1 MAGAGEPASQSHE
14 YTEERAALVR
24 LRWYVLLRWT
34 GVVVLYTS
42 GLLAREVGH
51 YHYSLRASNV
61 LGLVVVAYNVAVW
74 RLVTAWTS
82 VPPARWQRAYR
93 ALGNVQCSLDLMV
106 LAAALHYAGGLETWA
121 VMEPIAVLVVAGLVL
136 PGRDSVFQGLLAC
149 ALIDGVVLAEAT
161 SRVHHVQLGFLVPG
175 LVRRPSYVASF
186 ILLYDTVV
194 VFILGL
200 VVLLARQLRT
210 REREL
215 AALYDRERDS
225 VERLVE
231 ADRVK
236 SDFLSAVSH
245 ELRTPL
251 TAIRGFALT
260 LNRHWDT
267 TPDPTRRQQ
276 LGVIERQ
283 SERLQRL
290 VGDLLDFSSL
300 EAGKAVVNPEAQ
312 DLLHLVEEAVAGAA
326 AEGVSIDVAPDI
338 AVMAD
343 RHRTEQILVNLLDNA
358 AKYGL
363 PPVTVAAW
371 PAAGQVTI
379 TVEDSGPGVPVHAVD
394 QLFAR
399 FYQADSG
406 LTRSSRG
413 VGLGLAL
420 VKGYVEVQGGRVWY
434 EPGADGARFCFTL
447 PAAASLPARDTAT
460 G

>member
-61 LGLVVVAYNVAVW
+61 LGLVVVAYNVAAW

-106 LAAALHYAGGLETWA
+106 LAAALHYAGGLETWV
-121 VMEPIAVLVVAGLVL
+121 VMEPIAVLVV
-136 PGRDSVFQGLLAC
+136 
-149 ALIDGVVLAEAT
+149 
-161 SRVHHVQLGFLVPG
+161 
-175 LVRRPSYVASF
+175 
-186 ILLYDTVV
+186 
-194 VFILGL
+194 

-215 AALYDRERDS
+215 AALSDRERDS

-251 TAIRGFALT
+251 SAIRGFALT

-267 TPDPTRRQQ
+267 TPDSTRRQQ

-420 VKGYVEVQGGRVWY
+420 VQGYVEVQGVRVWY